1 MDMINIENKRN
12 NGKVKWWV
20 KVGFILFTFNFV
32 LFTSPAAAQ
41 TVIDPED
48 DDEEEV
54 DTLFVPIEDEISVID
69 KQGNEELIE
78 FPEAMTYD
86 LDSLLSLYMSKNYL
100 SMPGDCQMKD
110 ENPVFTPEEYID
122 RLHRMPTIMEMGYNE
137 IVQRFIDR
145 YMARIGKTQSHI
157 RLR

>member
-1 MDMINIENKRN
+1 MINIENKRN